1 MPGWFWP
8 ENLSRT
14 SGQLLARLLHYDP
27 HMRLSAE
34 DVLAQPWC
42 RGTNTGAH
50 TASSSRVLFPVQ
62 ESFPGSEP
70 LRPVRNN
77 SRGQHLGSPSGGV
90 NSPIPAGKVRQRSA
104 RKTDLSVL
112 SALPDAVCV
121 EGEPLLAAQ
130 VHRLSFDETIAAMG
144 PAGVAV
150 PLLAAEHDHSWSHC
164 GEVGEIGTEYVQA
177 LEQQRQKEE
186 AALECTSPSERAVG
200 QDRQAG
206 AHAVA
211 VEAGSADAESGDI
224 NPLAPRGESARCACD
239 ADVYI

>member
-62 ESFPGSEP
+62 ESFLGSEP
-70 LRPVRNN
+70 LRPMRNN
-77 SRGQHLGSPSGGV
+77 SRGQHLGSPGGGV

-104 RKTDLSVL
+104 RKTDLSVHA
-112 SALPDAVCV
+112 ALPDAVCV

-186 AALECTSPSERAVG
+186 AAMECASPSARAVF
-200 QDRQAG
+200 QDREAG

-211 VEAGSADAESGDI
+211 VEAGRAEAVGGENDTVS
-224 NPLAPRGESARCACD
+224 PRRESASCD